1 MDAERIEQM
10 IARRVRIGKVE
21 DQDQFRREDLLA
33 MTPEERI
40 MTLVRLRNR
49 QFGAIS
55 QPVRDSG
62 IVSYRR
68 VNTSAVG
75 RGLRE

>member
-1 MDAERIEQM
+1 M
-10 IARRVRIGKVE
+10 IARRVRIGKIE

-40 MTLVRLRNR
+40 MTLVKLRNR
-49 QFGAIS
+49 QFGAVS
-55 QPVRDSG
+55 QPIRDSG

-68 VNTSAVG
+68 LDPSGVG
-75 RGLRE
+75 WSPRV